1 MLRQAIA
8 QAIASDF
15 DPASCLALLQHGCC
29 SAVCDEFGRL
39 PPPAQETMLLAVR
52 DSCLGVKNQAAPILA
67 TGAAALVAQLGSTA
81 RPDDPAI
88 KEILGS
94 LISEPII
101 RALGSFGDPSMPA
114 EEIIRRHEAVVQMKN
129 DDSTLT
135 PDSYSAV
142 RKDSVSSARGD
153 LRSIPFDDMVLFQS
167 VKGACIEGT
176 LVANPLAA
184 VGVTTILQED
194 GTGAIVKLG
203 LYNCVPGGLTG
214 AAMAE
219 RATTMFAKGTRVVV
233 REPYLK
239 IMSCGT
245 RGVRV
250 DSPNDLRLITTDASS
265 GSVSAEANVDPGPAA
280 RTEGKQLFQDGQF
293 IAAAELYKTAAR
305 AQAGGTEL
313 VALLTD
319 RARIALDQN
328 RFGDA
333 LSDSAA
339 ALMLAPEDTA
349 AWTTYSSALEC
360 IECCQQLAARA
371 RSIVATEAGLG
382 ELQYQPQSP
391 MIASTR
397 TALHLALATI
407 QVAPGDALHTVG
419 QSVVLETT
427 KLLCNLALCSLKLN
441 CLHTA
446 VASAAACLRIGC
458 TSMRAKATHHL
469 VVALAALS
477 EPALAISVTECVP
490 KGASKAELRGLKKLV
505 GLVRQMHD
513 VQSDKAIMAARSGAE
528 FADWAGPV
536 EVRLISGKG
545 RGLVATANIG
555 AGELIMVQ
563 RPLLVHTE
571 AAQQALPPMVVRDS
585 KRLLD
590 DAPRMTATK
599 GQLVALAEVDALVT
613 ETAELLSSDSH
624 SPSPPVPVAD
634 LLLRLNPRVLPLLG
648 QGWEYFPKTE
658 QRVLSEKH
666 LSGVVDLNAHRNGL
680 YPAVSMMNHNKQP
693 NTFYVEC
700 GPPNFCILVCVARD
714 IKRGEELFVNY
725 GADDAVLE
733 KKWGVPLR

>member
-52 DSCLGVKNQAAPILA
+52 DSCLMVKNQAAPILA
-67 TGAAALVAQLGSTA
+67 TGAAALMAQLGSTA

-88 KEILGS
+88 KKILGS

-114 EEIIRRHEAVVQMKN
+114 EEIIRRHEAVVQMGN
-129 DDSTLT
+129 DDSTHT
-135 PDSYSAV
+135 RSYSAV

-214 AAMAE
+214 AAMAA

-319 RARIALDQN
+319 RARIALDQK

-360 IECCQQLAARA
+360 IECCQQLAARS

-407 QVAPGDALHTVG
+407 QVAPGGALHTVG

-490 KGASKAELRGLKKLV
+490 KGASKAELQGLKKLV

-513 VQSDKAIMAARSGAE
+513 VQSDKAIMAARNGAE

-613 ETAELLSSDSH
+613 ETTELLSSDSH
-624 SPSPPVPVAD
+624 SPSPLVPVAD

-648 QGWEYFPKTE
+648 QGWEYFPTTE
-658 QRVLSEKH
+658 QRVLSEQH
-666 LSGVVDLNAHRNGL
+666 LSGVVDLNAHKNGL